1 MPDVPTFA
9 ETVPGHALMFWGGLF
24 APRATPAPL
33 LDRIHAEVNEVLRQP
48 DVIARVH
55 QLGAEPGQIS
65 RAAFA
70 QMVTEEWE
78 RWSTVVRAAGIRAE

>member
-1 MPDVPTFA
+1 
-9 ETVPGHALMFWGGLF
+9 MFWGGLF

-33 LDRIHAEVNEVLRQP
+33 LDRIHAEVNDVLRQP

-70 QMVTEEWE
+70 QMVGEEWE